1 MNKTDGHGI
10 FMTTAQRVCGLLLT
24 TLLLLHALPTHADAR
39 EQLSSSLHGK
49 VGDSAL
55 AAMLDASNTGN
66 FYQILPEASE
76 VRFSVDS
83 IAGEAKGNFTRFKG
97 VIALQPDSANN
108 GQAVFV
114 LKSDSISSANIAIDK
129 VVKSKSY
136 LNTARFPEILFISS
150 GFAWLSATKG
160 LLKGKLTL
168 HGVTENVAFNAELS
182 DARGNKVG
190 DSETIHV
197 SIDTSISRSRFGMK
211 LMSSVVSDAVRL
223 SLNIRAKRVSGIS
236 KAQLVAMCSYP
247 GK

>member
-1 MNKTDGHGI
+1 
-10 FMTTAQRVCGLLLT
+10 MTTAKRVAGLLLT
-24 TLLLLHALPTHADAR
+24 ALLLVNALPASALAREPTSASLHAR
-39 EQLSSSLHGK
+39 

-55 AAMLDASNTGN
+55 AAMLDASSTGN
-66 FYQILPEASE
+66 FYQIEPAASE

-97 VIALQPDSANN
+97 VIALQPEAVNN

-114 LKSDSISSANIAIDK
+114 LKSDSISTANIAIDK

-136 LNTARFPEILFISS
+136 LDAARFPEIQFISS
-150 GFAWLSATKG
+150 GFVWLSATKG

-168 HGVTENVAFNAELS
+168 HGVTKNVAFNAVLS
-182 DARGNKVG
+182 DAGGNRVG
-190 DSETIHV
+190 DSETILV
-197 SIDTSISRSRFGMK
+197 KIDTSISRARYGMK